1 MLNEVVA
8 GVLVEAIAAAGRR
21 LGLTVSSVRSR
32 RYAQDLA
39 VVRWFDTYRLTD
51 RTPAFPELDIEAAN
65 ELAAALRTD
74 AVQAVL
80 HELLAARLTDA
91 PEADVKSI
99 RKAFGLTL
107 SPAWSGDFTARLF
120 EYYDQEVCALVG
132 RLEGAEPSLLRQIRG
147 EAMSVRMIAILH
159 AIERHID
166 ALEYRPDPGVEEDFL
181 SRYRRHVA
189 EQHGSLEP
197 PDFERRRRVAI
208 ADLYVPPVISQIVE
222 TEPGGRE
229 PEISLGGLG
238 REIDRTVLL
247 GEPGGGKTTAANVL
261 LYHHAVDSEQV
272 PFLVTLREFAK
283 QDPPERSV
291 LSHIE
296 HTLETFYQCPSPP
309 GLVAQLL
316 LTGRAIVVF
325 DGLDELLDT
334 SRRVDVTARVERF
347 CTEYP
352 LTRVLVT
359 SRLVGYDQARLDD
372 RQFTQYRIARFADA
386 QVGDYVRNW
395 FAQED
400 RIEPSEAHVWAST
413 FMDESAGIP
422 DLRSNPLM
430 LSLMCILY
438 RGEGSLPRNRAEVYE
453 QCANLLFHKWDAR
466 RRIYLN
472 LRAGHLL
479 EPTLRYLA

>member
-386 QVGDYVRNW
+386 QGRGGK
-395 FAQED
+395 A
-400 RIEPSEAHVWAST
+400 
-413 FMDESAGIP
+413 AG
-422 DLRSNPLM
+422 
-430 LSLMCILY
+430 
-438 RGEGSLPRNRAEVYE
+438 G
-453 QCANLLFHKWDAR
+453 
-466 RRIYLN
+466 
-472 LRAGHLL
+472 
-479 EPTLRYLA
+479 